1 MSCCGLSG
9 DVAVALERAAAFARV
24 MAVGSSELVTE
35 GGSDERVADERRRR
49 EGYEAVSAELTRA
62 ATLWREGALH

>member
-1 MSCCGLSG
+1 MNVEWGVRFYTG
-9 DVAVALERAAAFARV
+9 NI
-24 MAVGSSELVTE
+24 
-35 GGSDERVADERRRR
+35 ERVADERRRR